1 MLRRH
6 PLVLAAVLLTAAAA
20 VPAPA
25 AAHVMA
31 GSPSAAALTPGSVD
45 GRTDPLT
52 VGTSPP
58 AFTFGPCTAAS
69 AAEQFQDFKGHDHRA
84 IEQHEKSCA
93 MPLNAFLPLK
103 TELEDVEPG
112 ADDNEVLGEMDVK
125 AGIAAVAITYPQAGI
140 LFFDVS
146 DPAQPKFLSRY
157 EGSECEGLVL
167 DVDCGAFVDL
177 SADGKAAYLAGQQN
191 TIVPG
196 RLPDST
202 APQPTVPGV
211 EIVDISDP
219 RKPRRVFQDTT
230 SEDGGGVHTVRS
242 HVITK
247 EAVPGAEKPGEYLFS
262 IANGVGIEI
271 NRVLRDA
278 AGTRSLEEVKT
289 IPIDETHDTFI
300 ENDPIAR
307 RTYLYIA
314 AGEDTG
320 FYVFDV
326 TNPHRETP
334 LLAEWDLT
342 PQCERDWYS
351 HTIDVTYRGG
361 RRYVTMPA
369 ELFALDPTVFG
380 SPSEEDKKEGCGQG
394 RGNGDKAG
402 PMWIVD
408 ATDLSKLG
416 PADAQDNDT
425 EEKTTEAALREAS
438 QAALVTTWTNA
449 ANAAGGNLLLS
460 PHNQQVVG
468 DRIYLSGYH
477 SGVTVLDAS
486 AAFQGRNERPKE
498 LGFAVPS
505 GRPVRPIYD
514 QMAGPVVPFVSSFV
528 QARPL
533 VWDMFFYRGSLLA
546 ADMTGGFYSYADP
559 PAAPAAGPGAPGSRP
574 GDAGPGASSSTDPAC
589 TPLSSLRTVG
599 AKPRGRGVRL
609 GFTRSRRVPVDVDV
623 FQESRGRRDI
633 AERLVASFRRRSSSV
648 TWNGK
653 ANRRGRRVGDGY
665 YLVRYRA
672 PLPGGG
678 FDVRRVALRRSGGRF
693 FTRPA
698 FDRRE
703 SCGLLLSYK
712 LERPVFGGPRNGSI
726 GISYRVA
733 SPATVRVTVLR
744 GRRVVRRY
752 APRFIE
758 NEELNRLRFDSERR
772 PRGDYRVQIEVTS
785 GGRRAVATLTARR
798 V

>member
-1 MLRRH
+1 MLRHR
-6 PLVLAAVLLTAAAA
+6 LVLLPLLLTAAVL
-20 VPAPA
+20 VPETVS
-25 AAHVMA
+25 AHVVA
-31 GSPSAAALTPGSVD
+31 GSRTAAALAPGSVD
-45 GRTDPLT
+45 GRTDPFT
-52 VGTSPP
+52 VGTRPP
-58 AFTFGPCTAAS
+58 AFIAGPCTEAS
-69 AAEQFQDFKGHDHRA
+69 AAEQFADFNGHDHKA

-93 MPLNAFLPLK
+93 MPLSAFLPLK

-125 AGIAAVAITYPQAGI
+125 AGIAAVAVTFPQAGI

-196 RLPDST
+196 RLPDTT

-247 EAVPGAEKPGEYLFS
+247 EAVPGAERPGEYLFS

-271 NRVLRDA
+271 NRVVRDA
-278 AGTRSLEEVKT
+278 AGTRSLEEIKT

-300 ENDPIAR
+300 DNDPISR

-351 HTIDVTYRGG
+351 HTIDVTYRGN
-361 RRYVTMPA
+361 RRFVTMPA
-369 ELFALDPTVFG
+369 ELFALDPAVFG

-425 EEKTTEAALREAS
+425 EEKATETALREAS

-449 ANAAGGNLLLS
+449 ANAAGGNLLFS

-505 GRPVRPIYD
+505 GRPTRPIYD

-559 PAAPAAGPGAPGSRP
+559 PVAPGGGAAAGQPGGAGAGAGAGS
-574 GDAGPGASSSTDPAC
+574 GNEPAC
-589 TPLSSLRTVG
+589 TPVSSLRTV
-599 AKPRGRGVRL
+599 AARRRGRGL
-609 GFTRSRRVPVDVDV
+609 NLSFTRTRAVPVDIDV
-623 FQESRGRRDI
+623 FQGSRGSRVI
-633 AERLVASFRRRSSSV
+633 GERLVASFRRRSTGV
-648 TWNGK
+648 RWNGK
-653 ANRRGRRVGDGY
+653 ANRRGRRVTDGY
-665 YLVRYRA
+665 YLVRFRA

-678 FDVRRVALRRSGGRF
+678 LDVRRVAVRRSGGRF
-693 FTRPA
+693 FARPA

-712 LERPVFGGPRNGSI
+712 LLRPVFGGRTNRAV
-726 GISYRVA
+726 GIAYRVA

-744 GRRVVRRY
+744 GKRVVRRY
-752 APRFIE
+752 PPRFIE
-758 NEELNRLRFDSERR
+758 NEQLNRLRFDAERR
-772 PRGDYRVQIEVTS
+772 PRGDYRVVIEVTS